1 VEMPWLNEVA
11 AVLQAWY
18 PGQEAG
24 SAIADVLFGKAEPG
38 GRLAQT
44 FPIRW
49 SDNPAHSQ
57 DPEVYPGHNGKVRY
71 EEGLFTGHRHY
82 DKTGIQP
89 LFPFGFGLSYTTFEW
104 SALRV
109 SANGDTVTAEVDV
122 TNTGARAGSEVVQL
136 YVEDPSPILP
146 RPRRELKAFE
156 KLHLTPGETR
166 TAKMTLGPRAFACF
180 DTAARGWVARAGAY
194 VLQAGASA
202 ADIKSSAPITRASEW
217 REAARK

>member
-1 VEMPWLNEVA
+1 MPWLDEVA

-18 PGQEAG
+18 PGQEVG
-24 SAIADVLFGKAEPG
+24 NAIADVLFGKAEPG

-44 FPIRW
+44 FPVKW
-49 SDNPAHSQ
+49 ADNPAHSQ

-71 EEGLFTGHRHY
+71 EEGLYTGHRHY

-109 SANGDTVTAEVDV
+109 STDGDTVTAELDV
-122 TNTGARAGSEVVQL
+122 TNTGPRDGSEVVQL

-156 KLHLTPGETR
+156 KLHLTPGETK
-166 TAKMTLGPRAFACF
+166 TAKMTLEP
-180 DTAARGWVARAGAY
+180 ARVRLFRHSGARLGGAGRGVY
-194 VLQAGASA
+194 SASRCICRRHQ
-202 ADIKSSAPITRASEW
+202 IKRGSHTGG
-217 REAARK
+217 